1 MAAVEASKEA
11 LCLRELIEIFDI
23 IQDSVRVHFGTQSAI
38 HLAKD
43 HKHYKRTKYINV
55 RYHKICQWVV
65 DDKVIDLVKII
76 TKKNTANI
84 MTKIILIKK
93 FRASLNFIQVFLR

>member
-1 MAAVEASKEA
+1 MAAVETLKEA

-55 RYHKICQWVV
+55 RYHKTRHWVV
-65 DDKVIDLVKII
+65 DHKVIDLVKISM
-76 TKKNTANI
+76 KKNIANM
-84 MTKIILIKK
+84 MTKTILVEK
-93 FRASLNFIQVFLR
+93 FRASLNFIKVLQR